1 LLNVEAVWWRIEAF
15 THYQVVAGEMA
26 VRGRVQA
33 VLNDPEPYVTIR
45 NLSTTPMLPG
55 APRLQAIGEG
65 VLSKLQ
71 VGALR
76 THDVEPPPPD
86 QTMEMSRRFVFFQG
100 TQFSIKGAVEF
111 PAAADPR
118 MHRDMLF
125 KAKFFPVLDASLT
138 VVGVDA
144 PPLLWPL
151 AYVNRDLVVGLYL
164 G

>member
-1 LLNVEAVWWRIEAF
+1 MLNVEAVWWKIEAF

-33 VLNDPEPYVTIR
+33 VLNDPEPYVTLH
-45 NLSTTPMLPG
+45 NVSTTPLLPG

-76 THDVEPPPPD
+76 TLELEPPPPD
-86 QTMEMSRRFVFFQG
+86 QTLELSRRFVFFQG
-100 TQFSIKGAVEF
+100 TQLSVKGAVEF
-111 PAAADPR
+111 PAAADPK

-125 KAKFFPVLDASLT
+125 KAKFFPVFDASLS
-138 VVGVDA
+138 VVGAEA
-144 PPLLWPL
+144 PALHWPL
-151 AYVNRDLVVGLYL
+151 AYVNRDLLVGLYL